1 MVPLLVMNFFIFQ
14 LQHHPGL
21 KLEPFELDPGSPENY
36 PAALPVMPR
45 ASPCFTAHVIARAS
59 LTGHYNTRRMRACA
73 LLNTSSL
80 CTGGAAGPVAV
91 AVLALSFA
99 G

>member
-45 ASPCFTAHVIARAS
+45 ASPRFTASS